1 MKLDEFIRFNIPY
14 RSNKESQYLEKV
26 LNSGKLAGRGAFTSA
41 CENALE
47 SILTAE
53 RVLLTHSCTAA
64 LEMSAML
71 LNVEP
76 GDEVIMP
83 SFTFVSTANAVV
95 LRGGVPV
102 FVDISPENLCI
113 DVNQVAAAI
122 TSRTVGIIPVH
133 YGGLSCDLLA
143 LKVLAREH
151 NLWIVEDAAQAIGCY
166 YQNQPLGTF
175 GVTSTLSFHETKN
188 ISCGE
193 GGALVINDASLIER
207 AEILLDKGTDRSKFF
222 KGVVDKYT
230 WVDMGSSFLPSELN
244 AAVLLSQLEEL
255 VSINADRMKKWKI
268 LRDGLELGGSFRV
281 PSSFNNDSHNAHV
294 FPLIATDTS
303 LRDELLMFLKNRN
316 IGAVFHYL
324 PLHSAMG
331 GLKYGKVS
339 ANLSV
344 TTQVSE
350 CLVRL
355 PVHTQLSDQQ
365 LMRTISAVNEF
376 IKTYC

>member
-207 AEILLDKGTDRSKFF
+207 AEILLDKGTDR
-222 KGVVDKYT
+222 
-230 WVDMGSSFLPSELN
+230 
-244 AAVLLSQLEEL
+244 
-255 VSINADRMKKWKI
+255 
-268 LRDGLELGGSFRV
+268 
-281 PSSFNNDSHNAHV
+281 
-294 FPLIATDTS
+294 
-303 LRDELLMFLKNRN
+303 
-316 IGAVFHYL
+316 
-324 PLHSAMG
+324 
-331 GLKYGKVS
+331 
-339 ANLSV
+339 
-344 TTQVSE
+344 
-350 CLVRL
+350 
-355 PVHTQLSDQQ
+355 
-365 LMRTISAVNEF
+365 
-376 IKTYC
+376 